1 MGAILRCR
9 VQNPL
14 ADNLY
19 VTLGSRFAIA
29 AAALFSL
36 TGCLTTSPDELV
48 NARQHEADALYDAG
62 LYSEAARL
70 YEFVAERRPQRKHAH
85 VRGAHCYQMLHRPMI
100 AIQMFEH
107 VRDDIDSRDL
117 FVLHNLAGLYMVEQ
131 FLPEAA
137 DAFRAILEINPHDV
151 HAKLGLREAIDQ
163 MSRALARATPLP
175 PPPTDGESPEPP
187 KPPPGPEETGASPE
201 ELIVEADRLVME
213 ASLHARRLATQTLP
227 QDRPS
232 LTALRMIATD
242 ARRLLDSAVLK
253 YREAHR
259 AHAMEAVQSKIQMAD
274 QVLAFVD
281 QVLGEIDARLGP

>member
-1 MGAILRCR
+1 MAKGFC
-9 VQNPL
+9 
-14 ADNLY
+14 
-19 VTLGSRFAIA
+19 FAIGA
-29 AAALFSL
+29 GAVLLL

-62 LYSEAARL
+62 MYSNAARL
-70 YEFVAERRPQRKHAH
+70 YEFVAEQRPQRKHAR

-107 VRDDIDSRDL
+107 VRDHIDSRDL
-117 FVLHNLAGLYMVEQ
+117 FVLHNLAGLYMIES

-137 DAFRAILEINPHDV
+137 DVFRAILEINPHDV

-163 MSRALARATPLP
+163 MSRALTRATPLQP
-175 PPPTDGESPEPP
+175 PPEDSDSPEPP
-187 KPPPGPEETGASPE
+187 KPPPDPLQTGPSPE
-201 ELIVEADRLVME
+201 ELIVEADRLVTE
-213 ASLHARRLATQTLP
+213 ASLHARRLATRTLP

-232 LTALRMIATD
+232 LSALRMIAND
-242 ARRLLDSAVLK
+242 ARTMLDSAVLK

-259 AHAMEAVQSKIQMAD
+259 QHPMPAVQSKIQMAD

>member
-1 MGAILRCR
+1 MEGNLRCR
-9 VQNPL
+9 VQSEP
-14 ADNLY
+14 ADNPY
-19 VTLGSRFAIA
+19 VAKGFCFAIA
-29 AAALFSL
+29 AGALSLL

-62 LYSEAARL
+62 MYADAVRL

-100 AIQMFEH
+100 AIQVFEH
-107 VRDDIDSRDL
+107 VRDHIDSRDL
-117 FVLHNLAGLYMVEQ
+117 FVLHNLAGLYMIEQ

-163 MSRALARATPLP
+163 MSRALSRATPLP
-175 PPPTDGESPEPP
+175 PPPQDGDSPEPP
-187 KPPPGPEETGASPE
+187 KPPPDPADTGPSPE
-201 ELIVEADRLVME
+201 DLVVEADRLVME

-232 LTALRMIATD
+232 LMALRMIATD
-242 ARRLLDSAVLK
+242 ARKLLDSAVLK
-253 YREAHR
+253 YREADR
-259 AHAMEAVQSKIQMAD
+259 RHAMSAVQSKIKMAD

-281 QVLGEIDARLGP
+281 QVLAEIGARLGP